1 MSTPS
6 VIRAGF
12 EPIPGYILRQRLGAG
27 GYGEVWSADAPGGL
41 KKAVKLVYGT
51 LDEQRA
57 SSELR
62 SLQRIR
68 QVHHPLLLS
77 LERIEIVN
85 GQLIIVTELAESSL
99 MDCYH
104 AARRRQMQGV
114 PRDQL
119 LDFLRDAADALD
131 YLSQKHDLQH
141 LDVKPGNLLIMADR
155 IKVADFGLI
164 KDLHDP
170 NVSIV
175 SGLTP
180 THAAPELFDGRPDR
194 LSDLY
199 SLAVV
204 YQEMLTGRL
213 PFDGKTAG
221 ELARQHLHQA
231 PNLEP
236 LPPADRRVVA
246 RALAKHPLDRYNS
259 CRAFVEELR
268 NSGTHEKYAAKARAN
283 EGDADA
289 RGQSQPDGRGESKPD
304 ARQDQRDSRDEHG
317 NDNRNDGRY
326 DGSGYDS
333 SKGTSTCTS
342 PALLGGLAVMPPLP
356 TADSAEGWQ
365 APLCMYIGLGGIG
378 CSVLTRLRNL
388 LDQKVDNRRRSADH
402 QWLAIDTDFDLLS
415 EVCNTRLPGN
425 IDYRNVCHLKLF
437 RPQDYRERA
446 DDRFNAISRRWLYN
460 IPRTQKT
467 EGVRPL
473 AMLTLVDHLVDV
485 QHRIYDQLKKLLAS
499 RQSLEGLEA
508 QPIRVYLCGSLHGGT
523 GSAIMADVGRIVRRI
538 LAQLNCHDYFLMAT
552 ASIATTTGGQSCLPA
567 AAALATLCEI
577 DAQMES
583 GNFIPPVGPQNSFK
597 SGSSRPFDWLTLVDG
612 GIHGNADDAE
622 NTIEDLTESLWVD
635 SHTLVG
641 PTLDAARHAQSSHHS
656 AKPRSWLRAARSSL
670 VQLGNDLQPAQ
681 VARVCCAQAIARWH
695 ACVTS
700 GLNLQGNLEN
710 TSQAVGWSQNQ
721 TAAIVEHL
729 SAECLRLLKLTTDT
743 EAGPGD
749 ANVGPNPFRNRI
761 SQSSETT
768 RLQLERDLRTCREW
782 LAGHMRPSYISWK
795 LLQRIMLR
803 TVERML
809 ELSTGPESELRKMAD
824 EDTPEREALAPAD
837 AGALRYYIK
846 QLSDRFMQQLQQSQP
861 QIEQFAGTLVNW
873 SGSLQAEQKMRGA
886 SESITLEQS
895 HVPVGW
901 RHMLQRVHS
910 TLDTTLQRYVV
921 GRCFNSF
928 AGDKSGQDVASG
940 MLSLEHLL
948 RLSTDMV
955 SRLMR
960 EAGIAPVVASVDLS
974 SSTRSIV
981 LQDVESLVPPAALRG
996 GRLYRLLGVT
1006 ASQLSDIR
1014 PRLEQLD
1021 MVEACTI
1028 VPAQFGEEP
1037 VAVCDANELN
1047 LPALISAFWR
1057 PNADVFK
1064 LAERLHTR
1072 CDVAWPSIDNLLSS
1086 EVSV

>member
-1 MSTPS
+1 MSNPS
-6 VIRAGF
+6 VIRAGY

-99 MDCYH
+99 MDCFH
-104 AARRRQMQGV
+104 AARRKQLQGI

-119 LDFLRDAADALD
+119 LDFLRDAGDALD

-199 SLAVV
+199 SLAIV
-204 YQEMLTGRL
+204 YQEMLTGKL

-246 RALAKHPLDRYNS
+246 RALAKHPLDRYSS
-259 CRAFVEELR
+259 CRAFIEELR
-268 NSGTHEKYAAKARAN
+268 NSGTHEKYAAKARIN
-283 EGDADA
+283 EQEA
-289 RGQSQPDGRGESKPD
+289 E
-304 ARQDQRDSRDEHG
+304 RQDAQSDRSAAQRG
-317 NDNRNDGRY
+317 
-326 DGSGYDS
+326 DS
-333 SKGTSTCTS
+333 STSDSAKGTSTCTS
-342 PALLGGLAVMPPLP
+342 PALLGGLQVMPTLP

-365 APLCMYIGLGGIG
+365 APLCMFIGLGGLG

-388 LDQKVDNRRRSADH
+388 LDQKVDNRRRAADH

-415 EVCNTRLPGN
+415 EISHTRLPGAL
-425 IDYRNVCHLKLF
+425 DYRNVCHLKLF
-437 RPQDYRERA
+437 RPQDYRERT
-446 DDRFNAISRRWLYN
+446 DDRFNTISRRWLYN
-460 IPRTQKT
+460 IPRSQKT

-473 AMLTLVDHLVDV
+473 AMLTLVDHFELV
-485 QHRIYDQLKKLLAS
+485 QHRLADQLRKLIAT
-499 RQSLEGLEA
+499 RQSLEGNDC
-508 QPIRVYLCGSLHGGT
+508 QPIRIYICGSLHGGT
-523 GSAIMADVGRIVRRI
+523 GSAIAADIGRMVRNV
-538 LAQLNCHDYFLMAT
+538 LSQLNCNDYFLT
-552 ASIATTTGGQSCLPA
+552 ASMSIATTTGANSGLPA
-567 AAALATLCEI
+567 AIALSSLCEI
-577 DAQMES
+577 DAQME
-583 GNFIPPVGPQNSFK
+583 GTNFIPPLMHSA
-597 SGSSRPFDWLTLVDG
+597 GSSPSASAKPFDWLTLIDG
-612 GIHGNADDAE
+612 GVYGMADDFE

-641 PTLDAARHAQSSHHS
+641 PTLDATRHVQGPHHTRQ
-656 AKPRSWLRAARSSL
+656 PRSWLRAARSSM

-681 VARVCCAQAIARWH
+681 LARLCCIQAIARWH
-695 ACVTS
+695 ACVTTGTAMQG
-700 GLNLQGNLEN
+700 GLDT
-710 TSQAVGWSQNQ
+710 TSQALGWSQNQ

-729 SAECLRLLKLTTDT
+729 SSECLRLLRLTTET
-743 EAGPGD
+743 ETPSD
-749 ANVGPNPFRNRI
+749 NHVGPNPFRNRI
-761 SQSSETT
+761 SLSPEAT
-768 RLQLERDLRTCREW
+768 RLQLERDLRICRDW
-782 LAGHMRPSYISWK
+782 LAGHMRPSYVSWK
-795 LLQRIMLR
+795 LLQRIVLR

-809 ELSTGPESELRKMAD
+809 ELASGPEAELRKLAD
-824 EDTPEREALAPAD
+824 EDSAEREALSPGD
-837 AGALRYYIK
+837 AGALRHYIK
-846 QLSDRFMQQLQQSQP
+846 QLSDRFVQQLQQIQP
-861 QIEQFAGTLVNW
+861 QIEQFANALTNW
-873 SGSLQAEQKMRGA
+873 SGSLKAEQKMQGA
-886 SESITLEQS
+886 NAMMLEQAS
-895 HVPVGW
+895 IPVAW

-921 GRCFNSF
+921 SRCFNSF
-928 AGDKSGQDVASG
+928 AGDKSGADAVNG

-948 RLSTDMV
+948 RLSIDMAT
-955 SRLMR
+955 RLMN
-960 EAGIAPVVASVDLS
+960 EAGVTPTTPPPENASG
-974 SSTRSIV
+974 TRSIV

-996 GRLYRLLGVT
+996 GKLRRLLAVT
-1006 ASQLSDIR
+1006 NSQLNDIK
-1014 PRLEQLD
+1014 PRLVQLD
-1021 MVEACTI
+1021 MVESCTI

-1047 LPALISAFWR
+1047 LSAIISAFWR
-1057 PNADVFK
+1057 PNADAFR

-1072 CDVAWPSIDNLLSS
+1072 CDVNWPSIDLLLAS
-1086 EVSV
+1086 EAAV

>member
-1 MSTPS
+1 MSNPS
-6 VIRAGF
+6 VIRAGY

-77 LERIEIVN
+77 LERIEIIN

-99 MDCYH
+99 MDSFH
-104 AARRRQMQGV
+104 AARRKQLQGI

-119 LDFLRDAADALD
+119 LEYLRDAGDALD

-141 LDVKPGNLLIMADR
+141 LDIKPGNLLLMADR

-199 SLAVV
+199 SLAIV

-246 RALAKHPLDRYNS
+246 RALAKHPLDRYGS
-259 CRAFVEELR
+259 CRAFIDELR
-268 NSGTHEKYAAKARAN
+268 NSGNHEKYAAKARIN
-283 EGDADA
+283 EQEAE
-289 RGQSQPDGRGESKPD
+289 RSEPSNERSTTGRTEAAS
-304 ARQDQRDSRDEHG
+304 DSR
-317 NDNRNDGRY
+317 
-326 DGSGYDS
+326 
-333 SKGTSTCTS
+333 GTSTCTS
-342 PALLGGLAVMPPLP
+342 PALMGGLQVMPPLP

-365 APLCMYIGLGGIG
+365 APLCMFIGLGGTG
-378 CSVLTRLRNL
+378 CSVLTRVRNL
-388 LDQKVDNRRRSADH
+388 LDQKVDSRRRASDH

-415 EVCNTRLPGN
+415 EVSNTRLPGGL
-425 IDYRNVCHLKLF
+425 DYRNVCHLKLF
-437 RPQDYRERA
+437 RPQDYRERT
-446 DDRFNAISRRWLYN
+446 DERFNAISRRWLYN
-460 IPRTQKT
+460 IPRSQKT

-473 AMLTLVDHLVDV
+473 AMLTLVDHYEVVEQRLTE
-485 QHRIYDQLKKLLAS
+485 QLRKLLS
-499 RQSLEGLEA
+499 TRQNLEGNDC
-508 QPIRVYLCGSLHGGT
+508 QPIRVYICGSLHGGT
-523 GSAIMADVGRIVRRI
+523 GSAIAADVGRIVRHV
-538 LAQLNCHDYFLMAT
+538 LAQLSCNDYFLMASM
-552 ASIATTTGGQSCLPA
+552 SIATTTGANSGLPA
-567 AAALATLCEI
+567 AIAMSALCEI
-577 DAQMES
+577 DAQMEGS
-583 GNFIPPVGPQNSFK
+583 HFVPPLLPSAVGSPSASAK
-597 SGSSRPFDWLTLVDG
+597 PFDWLTLVDG
-612 GIHGNADDAE
+612 GVYGMADDYE
-622 NTIEDLTESLWVD
+622 NMLEDLTESLWVD

-641 PTLDAARHAQSSHHS
+641 PTLDATRHVQGPHHTRQ
-656 AKPRSWLRAARSSL
+656 PRSWLRAARSSM
-670 VQLGNDLQPAQ
+670 VQLGHDLQPAQ
-681 VARVCCAQAIARWH
+681 LARLCCVQAITRWH

-700 GLNLQGNLEN
+700 GNNLQGSLET
-710 TSQAVGWSQNQ
+710 TSQALGWSQNQ
-721 TAAIVEHL
+721 TAVIVEHL
-729 SAECLRLLKLTTDT
+729 SSECLRLLRLTKDN
-743 EAGPGD
+743 ESPSEN
-749 ANVGPNPFRNRI
+749 NVGPNPFRNRI
-761 SQSSETT
+761 SQSPEAT
-768 RLQLERDLRTCREW
+768 RLQLERDLRLCRDW
-782 LAGHMRPSYISWK
+782 LASHMRPSYVSWK
-795 LLQRIMLR
+795 LLQRIVLR

-809 ELSTGPESELRKMAD
+809 ELASGPEAELRKLADDDTPESE
-824 EDTPEREALAPAD
+824 ALSPAE
-837 AGALRYYIK
+837 AGALRHYIR
-846 QLSDRFMQQLQQSQP
+846 QLSDRCIQQLQLFQP
-861 QIEQFAGTLVNW
+861 QIEQFASTLVGW
-873 SGSLQAEQKMRGA
+873 SGSLQAEQKMHGA
-886 SESITLEQS
+886 SGDLTLEATN
-895 HVPVGW
+895 VPVAW

-921 GRCFNSF
+921 SRCFNAF
-928 AGDKSGQDVASG
+928 AGDKTGQEVANG

-948 RLSTDMV
+948 RLSVDMAT
-955 SRLMR
+955 RLMR
-960 EAGIAPVVASVDLS
+960 DAGVTPVITPPENS
-974 SSTRSIV
+974 SGTRSIV
-981 LQDVESLVPPAALRG
+981 LQDMVSLIPPAALRG
-996 GRLYRLLGVT
+996 GKLRRLLAVT
-1006 ASQLSDIR
+1006 TAQQNEIK

-1021 MVEACTI
+1021 MVESCTI

-1037 VAVCDANELN
+1037 VAVCDANDLN
-1047 LPALISAFWR
+1047 LSSIISAFWR
-1057 PNADVFK
+1057 PTAEAFR

-1072 CDVAWPSIDNLLSS
+1072 CDVNWPSIDMLLTS
-1086 EVSV
+1086 EACQV

>member
-1 MSTPS
+1 MSNPS
-6 VIRAGF
+6 VIRAGY

-99 MDCYH
+99 MDNFH
-104 AARRRQMQGV
+104 AARRRQLQGI

-119 LDFLRDAADALD
+119 LDFLRDAGDALD

-199 SLAVV
+199 SLAIV
-204 YQEMLTGRL
+204 YQEMLTGKL

-246 RALAKHPLDRYNS
+246 RALAKHPLDRYGS
-259 CRAFVEELR
+259 CRAFIDELR
-268 NSGTHEKYAAKARAN
+268 NSGTHEKYAAKARIN
-283 EGDADA
+283 EQEADRQESLTA
-289 RGQSQPDGRGESKPD
+289 TPRGEAPS
-304 ARQDQRDSRDEHG
+304 DSA
-317 NDNRNDGRY
+317 
-326 DGSGYDS
+326 
-333 SKGTSTCTS
+333 KGTSTCTS
-342 PALLGGLAVMPPLP
+342 PALLGGLQVMPPLP

-365 APLCMYIGLGGIG
+365 APLCMFIGLGGIG
-378 CSVLTRLRNL
+378 CSVLTRLRHL
-388 LDQKVDNRRRSADH
+388 LDQKVDNRRRASDH

-415 EVCNTRLPGN
+415 EISNTRLPGGL
-425 IDYRNVCHLKLF
+425 DYRNVCHLKLF
-437 RPQDYRERA
+437 RPQDYRERT
-446 DDRFNAISRRWLYN
+446 DERFNAISRRWLYN
-460 IPRTQKT
+460 IPRSQKT

-473 AMLTLVDHLVDV
+473 AMLTLVDHYEVVRQRLM
-485 QHRIYDQLKKLLAS
+485 DQLRKLLAT
-499 RQSLEGLEA
+499 RQALEGNDC
-508 QPIRVYLCGSLHGGT
+508 QPVRIYICASLHGGT
-523 GSAIMADVGRIVRRI
+523 GSAIAADIGRMARHC
-538 LAQLNCHDYFLMAT
+538 LADLGCNDYFLTATMA
-552 ASIATTTGGQSCLPA
+552 IATTTGGNSGLPA
-567 AAALATLCEI
+567 AIAMSALCEI
-577 DAQMES
+577 DAQMEG
-583 GNFIPPVGPQNSFK
+583 GNFIPPLIPASVGAPSV
-597 SGSSRPFDWLTLVDG
+597 SSKPFDWLTLIDG
-612 GIHGNADDAE
+612 GMFGVSDDCDNA
-622 NTIEDLTESLWVD
+622 IEDLTESLWVD

-641 PTLDAARHAQSSHHS
+641 PTLDATRHVQGPQHHRSS
-656 AKPRSWLRAARSSL
+656 RSWLRAARSSM

-681 VARVCCAQAIARWH
+681 LARLCCIQAISRWH

-700 GLNLQGNLEN
+700 GANLQGSLET
-710 TSQAVGWSQNQ
+710 TSQALGWSQNQ
-721 TAAIVEHL
+721 TAAIIEHL
-729 SAECLRLLKLTTDT
+729 SSECLRLLRLSTD
-743 EAGPGD
+743 GD
-749 ANVGPNPFRNRI
+749 APGEANAGPNPFRNRI
-761 SQSSETT
+761 SQSPEAT
-768 RLQLERDLRTCREW
+768 RLQLERDLRTCRDW
-782 LAGHMRPSYISWK
+782 LASHMRPSYISWK
-795 LLQRIMLR
+795 LLQRIVLR

-809 ELSTGPESELRKMAD
+809 ELATGPESELRKLAD
-824 EDTPEREALAPAD
+824 EDTPERESLSTAD
-837 AGALRYYIK
+837 AGALRQYIRL
-846 QLSDRFMQQLQQSQP
+846 LSDRGMQQLQQTQP
-861 QIEQFAGTLVNW
+861 QIEQFANMLAGW
-873 SGSLQAEQKMRGA
+873 SGSLQAEQKMHG
-886 SESITLEQS
+886 SSDLTLEQS
-895 HVPVGW
+895 SIPVAW

-910 TLDTTLQRYVV
+910 TLDTTLHRYVV

-928 AGDKSGQDVASG
+928 ANDTAGQEVANG

-948 RLSTDMV
+948 RLSIDMAT
-955 SRLMR
+955 RLMR
-960 EAGIAPVVASVDLS
+960 EAGVTPLAPPPENS
-974 SSTRSIV
+974 SGTRSIV
-981 LQDVESLVPPAALRG
+981 LQDMESLIPPAALRG
-996 GRLYRLLGVT
+996 GRLCRMLAVT
-1006 ASQLSDIR
+1006 SSQLNDIR

-1021 MVEACTI
+1021 MVESCTI
-1028 VPAQFGEEP
+1028 VPAQYGEEP
-1037 VAVCDANELN
+1037 VAVCDANDLN
-1047 LPALISAFWR
+1047 LASIVSTFWR
-1057 PNADVFK
+1057 PSVDAFR

-1072 CDVAWPSIDNLLSS
+1072 CDVNWPSIDMLLAS
-1086 EVSV
+1086 EETAGRPQ

>member
-1 MSTPS
+1 MSNPS
-6 VIRAGF
+6 IIRAGY

-77 LERIEIVN
+77 LERIEIVK

-99 MDCYH
+99 MDAFH
-104 AARRRQMQGV
+104 AARRRQFQGI

-119 LDFLRDAADALD
+119 LDFLRDAGDALD

-199 SLAVV
+199 SLAIV
-204 YQEMLTGRL
+204 YQEMLTGKL

-246 RALAKHPLDRYNS
+246 RALAKHPMDRYTS
-259 CRAFVEELR
+259 CRAFIEELR
-268 NSGTHEKYAAKARAN
+268 NSGTHEKYAVKARIN
-283 EGDADA
+283 EQETERKDSQADKNALPRAEMSSDSA
-289 RGQSQPDGRGESKPD
+289 R
-304 ARQDQRDSRDEHG
+304 
-317 NDNRNDGRY
+317 
-326 DGSGYDS
+326 
-333 SKGTSTCTS
+333 GTSTCTS
-342 PALLGGLAVMPPLP
+342 PALLGGVQVMPPLP

-365 APLCMYIGLGGIG
+365 APLCMFIGLGGIG
-378 CSVLTRLRNL
+378 CAVLTRLRNL
-388 LDQKVDNRRRSADH
+388 LDQKVDNRRRASDH

-415 EVCNTRLPGN
+415 EISNTRLPGGL
-425 IDYRNVCHLKLF
+425 DYRNVCHLKLF
-437 RPQDYRERA
+437 RPQDYRERT
-446 DDRFNAISRRWLYN
+446 DERFNAISRRWLYN
-460 IPRTQKT
+460 IPRSQKT

-473 AMLTLVDHLVDV
+473 AMLTLVDHYELI
-485 QHRIYDQLKKLLAS
+485 QQRLGDQLRKLLAT
-499 RQSLEGLEA
+499 RQAIEGTDC
-508 QPIRVYLCGSLHGGT
+508 QPIRIYICASLHGGT
-523 GSAIMADVGRIVRRI
+523 GSAIAADIGRMTRGV
-538 LAQLNCHDYFLMAT
+538 LAQLNCNDYFLTSTM
-552 ASIATTTGGQSCLPA
+552 SIATTTGGNSGLPA
-567 AAALATLCEI
+567 AIAMSALCEI
-577 DAQMES
+577 DAQMEGS
-583 GNFIPPVGPQNSFK
+583 NFVPPLVQPK
-597 SGSSRPFDWLTLVDG
+597 SGTASASAKPFDWLTLIDG
-612 GIHGNADDAE
+612 GVYGNGDACE
-622 NTIEDLTESLWVD
+622 NTLEDLTESLWVD

-641 PTLDAARHAQSSHHS
+641 PTLDATRHVQGPHHQRQ
-656 AKPRSWLRAARSSL
+656 PRSWLRAARSSM

-681 VARVCCAQAIARWH
+681 LARLCCAQAITRWH

-700 GLNLQGNLEN
+700 GATLQGSLET
-710 TSQAVGWSQNQ
+710 TSQAMGWSQNQ
-721 TAAIVEHL
+721 TVAIIEHL
-729 SAECLRLLKLTTDT
+729 SSECLRLLRLSCDPESPVET
-743 EAGPGD
+743 
-749 ANVGPNPFRNRI
+749 NVGPNPFRNRI
-761 SQSSETT
+761 SQSPEAT
-768 RLQLERDLRTCREW
+768 RLQLERDLRICREW
-782 LAGHMRPSYISWK
+782 LASHMRPSYVSWK
-795 LLQRIMLR
+795 LLQRIVLR

-809 ELSTGPESELRKMAD
+809 ELAAGPEETLRKLAD
-824 EDTPEREALAPAD
+824 EDSPEREALSPVD
-837 AGALRYYIK
+837 AGALRHYIK
-846 QLSDRFMQQLQQSQP
+846 QLSDRCLQQLQQTQP
-861 QIEQFAGTLVNW
+861 QIEQFANTLSGW
-873 SGSLQAEQKMRGA
+873 SGSLQAEQKMQGGGELA
-886 SESITLEQS
+886 LEQAS
-895 HVPVGW
+895 IPVAW

-910 TLDTTLQRYVV
+910 TLDNTLQRFIVS
-921 GRCFNSF
+921 RCFNSF
-928 AGDKSGQDVASG
+928 PAEASGQEVVNG

-948 RLSTDMV
+948 RLSIDMAT
-955 SRLMR
+955 RLMC
-960 EAGIAPVVASVDLS
+960 EAGVTPLTPLPDSASG
-974 SSTRSIV
+974 TRSIV
-981 LQDVESLVPPAALRG
+981 LQDMESLIPPAALRG
-996 GRLYRLLGVT
+996 GKLCRMLAVT
-1006 ASQLSDIR
+1006 NAQLNDIK

-1021 MVEACTI
+1021 MVESCTI

-1047 LPALISAFWR
+1047 MSAIVSAFWR
-1057 PNADVFK
+1057 PTVEAFR

-1072 CDVAWPSIDNLLSS
+1072 CDVNWPSIDMLLASD
-1086 EVSV
+1086 EAAICK